1 MDKKDVPYI
10 VYEGAEAR
18 AERHIKRLFVALVL
32 TIVMLFASNAFWLY
46 EWCQYDYS
54 STEVEYSQDG
64 EGTNVIGTG
73 NEVLYGTEISHTNS
87 NS

>member
-32 TIVMLFASNAFWLY
+32 TIAMLFASNAFWLY

-54 STEVEYSQDG
+54 STEVEYSQGG

-73 NEVLYGTEISHTNS
+73 NEVLYGTEVSHTNS
-87 NS
+87 HS